1 MKLIRERLELKIIG
15 FVIVILVIGSL
26 TVGATIS
33 WLVRDSLYSI
43 AEENL
48 DTTATIV
55 TTSVS
60 RAMLEIVE
68 RKAEIARA
76 IADDM
81 KTIKGVEEI
90 KILNL
95 QGGEAFKKDSLPT
108 EASMMKRIIEKGA
121 SISYRSEKSLVFGKP
136 LENAP
141 SCRGCHGEEKAI
153 LGAVK
158 VAISLERVYGR
169 AVNFVFWGTVVSI
182 LGLSVFGFIFWKM
195 LRRLVITPVHSIEKA
210 AESLAQGDLSFNVDI
225 KTEDEIGRL
234 SEAIRSSLYSLGGI
248 LQRIKDG
255 SKRVSKVAEEVG
267 KDSKKVL
274 EGTQLESESI
284 ANIASSIEEMNAT
297 IAEISD
303 GTESLAASA
312 EETAASMEEMVT
324 SIGQVTNNVQE
335 LSAAVDSTSASIEEL
350 SATIKE
356 VANNAGELSAASEE
370 TLTAIEEISSSVKEV
385 EQSAKESARVSEKV
399 KNDAST
405 FGMTSIEKT
414 IEGMQTIKSSVEK
427 TADFMNKLAK
437 RSEEIGKILNVID
450 EITDQT
456 TLLALNAA
464 ILAAQAGEHGKGFS
478 VVADEIKDLAE
489 RTSFSTQEIAALI
502 HAVQQEVRD
511 AAQAMDEGLKS
522 VEEGFKVAKE
532 AGDALKKIVESAK
545 RSSEMAF
552 SIERST
558 GEQSKAT
565 RLVSEAMDRVKNMVA
580 QIAKATSEQSK
591 GVHLII
597 EATEKMRSVAGHVK
611 NATGEQLINTRQ
623 ISEAIELV
631 SDKSQQIARAISDQR
646 SGSNQIWR
654 SVEKIKDIPRQNRDL
669 AFRVN
674 HMLMELLKDS
684 ELTVSEM
691 ERFKLFDRAE
701 DIIRFGI
708 VPLES
713 PAEMFKRFGPLA
725 EYLGKK
731 LGRKVELKVA
741 VDFHGAMED
750 IGYGA
755 TQLCFMT
762 PSTYLEA
769 HNKYD
774 IEVLVKAL
782 RGGKP
787 YHHSVIIV
795 RGDSGINSLEDIK
808 GRTFAFGDLH
818 STSSHIVPRAMLL
831 NAGIDLNDLL
841 YYNYLGHHDNVVN
854 AVLRGDF
861 DAGGVMESVAQRFK
875 DRGIKIIKFSED
887 IPEFNIC
894 VSRTLPEKDRTS
906 IKMAL
911 IALTDATSEGSTIL
925 KSIQKD
931 YTGFME
937 ASDEDYNSVRL
948 LMSKL
953 GMI

>member
-1 MKLIRERLELKIIG
+1 
-15 FVIVILVIGSL
+15 
-26 TVGATIS
+26 
-33 WLVRDSLYSI
+33 
-43 AEENL
+43 
-48 DTTATIV
+48 
-55 TTSVS
+55 
-60 RAMLEIVE
+60 
-68 RKAEIARA
+68 
-76 IADDM
+76 
-81 KTIKGVEEI
+81 
-90 KILNL
+90 
-95 QGGEAFKKDSLPT
+95 
-108 EASMMKRIIEKGA
+108 
-121 SISYRSEKSLVFGKP
+121 
-136 LENAP
+136 
-141 SCRGCHGEEKAI
+141 
-153 LGAVK
+153 
-158 VAISLERVYGR
+158 
-169 AVNFVFWGTVVSI
+169 
-182 LGLSVFGFIFWKM
+182 
-195 LRRLVITPVHSIEKA
+195 
-210 AESLAQGDLSFNVDI
+210 
-225 KTEDEIGRL
+225 
-234 SEAIRSSLYSLGGI
+234 
-248 LQRIKDG
+248 
-255 SKRVSKVAEEVG
+255 
-267 KDSKKVL
+267 
-274 EGTQLESESI
+274 
-284 ANIASSIEEMNAT
+284 
-297 IAEISD
+297 
-303 GTESLAASA
+303 
-312 EETAASMEEMVT
+312 
-324 SIGQVTNNVQE
+324 
-335 LSAAVDSTSASIEEL
+335 
-350 SATIKE
+350 
-356 VANNAGELSAASEE
+356 
-370 TLTAIEEISSSVKEV
+370 
-385 EQSAKESARVSEKV
+385 
-399 KNDAST
+399 
-405 FGMTSIEKT
+405 
-414 IEGMQTIKSSVEK
+414 
-427 TADFMNKLAK
+427 
-437 RSEEIGKILNVID
+437 
-450 EITDQT
+450 
-456 TLLALNAA
+456 
-464 ILAAQAGEHGKGFS
+464 
-478 VVADEIKDLAE
+478 VADEIKDLAE

-701 DIIRFGI
+701 DIIKFGI

-741 VDFHGAMED
+741 VDFHVAMED

-755 TQLCFMT
+755 THLCFMT
-762 PSTYLEA
+762 PSTYIEA

-774 IEVLVKAL
+774 IELLVKAL

-795 RGDSGINSLEDIK
+795 RGDSGINSVENIK

-861 DAGGVMESVAQRFK
+861 DAGGVMESVAYRFK
-875 DRGIKIIKFSED
+875 DRGIKIIKFSDD

-906 IKMAL
+906 IKAAF